1 MTVRKKIIITCSAFY
16 PYFNLLL
23 VKADCVFR
31 SKYVQLQDRFQ
42 RIQEWSVIQ
51 LEKKKENYT
60 VLERNFDSLDKK

>member
-1 MTVRKKIIITCSAFY
+1 
-16 PYFNLLL
+16 
-23 VKADCVFR
+23 
-31 SKYVQLQDRFQ
+31 VQLQDRFQ